1 MMGRGHGETRTHA
14 HPKRWQAKKNGPSRP
29 RAEPSTSSPKGKSSG
44 FLPAWMESAIERVTG
59 RGSYALNTSMPCLD
73 SLHANLMKLIPE
85 AKRANTAHIN
95 GALFCP
101 NNGRN
106 PKIHS
111 SNGIFA
117 VVVDDVVYVRCSD
130 KSCISKHQ
138 DPLLSGEHVEVVTG
152 TERYPQPWF
161 KYTEKSYS
169 GMEERMG
176 SRGH

>member
-1 MMGRGHGETRTHA
+1 MIGHGHGETRTHA

-73 SLHANLMKLIPE
+73 SLHGILMKLIPE
-85 AKRANTAHIN
+85 AKRANTAHVT

-101 NNGRN
+101 NNTRK

-111 SNGIFA
+111 SNGTF
-117 VVVDDVVYVRCSD
+117 VVVVGDVVYATCSD
-130 KSCISKHQ
+130 KSCYKKHQ
-138 DPLLSGEHVEVVTG
+138 GTPLAGESVEVVAG
-152 TERYPQPWF
+152 TEHNPQPWF

-169 GMEERMG
+169 GMEERMEG
-176 SRGH
+176 SGH

>member
-1 MMGRGHGETRTHA
+1 MIGQGHGETRTHA

-29 RAEPSTSSPKGKSSG
+29 RAEP
-44 FLPAWMESAIERVTG
+44 
-59 RGSYALNTSMPCLD
+59 SYALNTSMPCLD